1 MEGLTMADVFL
12 SYKRED
18 VHRAKPLVEALEDD
32 GWTVFWDPQIL
43 SGDLWEAVLKKELDA
58 ASCVVVLWSRR
69 SVQSEWVLREA
80 RTGLARG
87 VLIPVLV
94 EDVELPEEFRRV
106 QATNLASWH
115 GARDAPALQQLLR
128 VIHEL
133 IGRTLWPVDFN
144 LITGDK
150 TQWTDLGATVN
161 VGCRLTNHGSQPL
174 TLTQLALTVFRE
186 GELIYD
192 LGMHLFYSAEGLEH
206 VKDIE
211 RRIDVAGR
219 SEWEKGVQFRGRADT
234 PNIWPVGSYE
244 FDLLAWVNC
253 RPASSRANVR
263 TTFRSDVDRR
273 TFLDLARWRG
283 ATPDEWTRLNAS
295 NRALGLP
302 IPIIDVKA
310 RLKPRP

>member
-1 MEGLTMADVFL
+1 MADAFL

-87 VLIPVLV
+87 VLIPVLI

-174 TLTQLALTVFRE
+174 TLT
-186 GELIYD
+186 
-192 LGMHLFYSAEGLEH
+192 
-206 VKDIE
+206 
-211 RRIDVAGR
+211 
-219 SEWEKGVQFRGRADT
+219 
-234 PNIWPVGSYE
+234 
-244 FDLLAWVNC
+244 
-253 RPASSRANVR
+253 
-263 TTFRSDVDRR
+263 
-273 TFLDLARWRG
+273 
-283 ATPDEWTRLNAS
+283 
-295 NRALGLP
+295 
-302 IPIIDVKA
+302 
-310 RLKPRP
+310 